1 MIPKCMGR
9 PEVFFPYDYFNVGGY
24 SVVNHI
30 CNYDDMYIFV
40 PCVIMQIFNV
50 LIWSN
55 IIDFYLIIKIHF
67 ILKDQRDFAHAQN
80 LLAPSALTRRK
91 R

>member
-9 PEVFFPYDYFNVGGY
+9 PEVFFSYDYFNVGGY
-24 SVVNHI
+24 SAVNHI
-30 CNYDDMYIFV
+30 CNFKNMYIYV
-40 PCVIMQIFNV
+40 PCVIIQGFNV

-55 IIDFYLIIKIHF
+55 IIDFYLIVKIHF
-67 ILKDQRDFAHAQN
+67 ILKDQRDSAQN
-80 LLAPSALTRRK
+80 LLTPAGLTKRK